1 MWQRLLNLH
10 SNRGGWLRLV
20 LPKRK
25 LKEIPI
31 CWDMGFLGDGAVS
44 TSSPRSFISHLLPLR
59 PEWQIPLA
67 YRSAWNVVCTEFIA
81 NVPTLTLLSYPSRV
95 PFLAAPKLFSAPSPA
110 TLPSVSF
117 PPASKLPPSP
127 GFHES
132 DQNSRKCP
140 GGRQAR
146 RLNTP
151 MSRLRQRFLHH
162 ERVER

>member
-81 NVPTLTLLSYPSRV
+81 NVPTLTL
-95 PFLAAPKLFSAPSPA
+95 
-110 TLPSVSF
+110 VSF

-140 GGRQAR
+140 GGHQAR